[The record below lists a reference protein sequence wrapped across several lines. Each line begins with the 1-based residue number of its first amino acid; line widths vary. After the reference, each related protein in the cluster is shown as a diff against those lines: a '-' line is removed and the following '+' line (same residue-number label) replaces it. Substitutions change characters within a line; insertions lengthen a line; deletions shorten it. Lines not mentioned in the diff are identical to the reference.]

1 MTEKEI
7 NRVCMEM
14 KYSGKAQ
21 RHSEQKAKS
30 ARRRDECRK
39 KEARRMEIIRS
50 YGYAPGVGWIKVG
63 RGGAQYVAYSGRSN
77 MQRFLKRQA
86 SKKARRSELP
96 ARGNGYRRVFDYQW
110 QLW

>member
-39 KEARRMEIIRS
+39 KEARRMEIIRNYS
-50 YGYAPGVGWIKVG
+50 YAPGIGWIKNG
-63 RGGAQYVAYSGRSN
+63 CGGAQYVAYSGRSN
-77 MQRFLKRQA
+77 TQRFLKRQA

-96 ARGNGYRRVFDYQW
+96 AKGNGYRRVFDYQW